1 MGACESESIRVILD
15 RPSITAGDYMMQ
27 KVMVIGC
34 PGSGKSTFSRALHEI
49 TGLPLYHLDMLNW
62 NADRTTVEK
71 EVFRARLAEVIA
83 KGSWIIDGNY
93 GSTLELRMQACDT
106 VFFLDYPL
114 EVCMNGI
121 TERRGKE
128 RPDMPWIES
137 ADEVDEEFIEFIKNY
152 NSESR
157 PEVMTLLERYA
168 DRDIFIFKSR
178 EEADTFLK
186 ELKEKY
192 ESH

>member
-15 RPSITAGDYMMQ
+15 RPSITEGDDMMQ

-34 PGSGKSTFSRALHEI
+34 PGSGKSTLSRALHEI
-49 TGLPLYHLDMLNW
+49 TGLPLFHLDMLNW

-83 KGSWIIDGNY
+83 KDNWIIDGNY
-93 GSTLELRMQACDT
+93 SSTLELRMQACDT
-106 VFFLDYPL
+106 IIFLDYPL
-114 EVCMNGI
+114 DVCMNGI
-121 TERRGKE
+121 MERRGKE

-152 NSESR
+152 NSENR
-157 PEVMTLLERYA
+157 PDVLALLERYT
-168 DRDIFIFKSR
+168 DKEIFIFKSR
-178 EEADTFLK
+178 NEADTFVR

>member
-1 MGACESESIRVILD
+1 
-15 RPSITAGDYMMQ
+15 MQ

-49 TGLPLYHLDMLNW
+49 IGLPLYHLDMLNW

-71 EVFRARLAEVIA
+71 EVFRARLAEIMA
-83 KGSWIIDGNY
+83 KGCWITDGNY

-114 EVCMNGI
+114 DVCMNGI

-137 ADEVDEEFIEFIKNY
+137 ADEVDEEFIEFVKNY
-152 NSESR
+152 NSENR
-157 PEVMTLLERYA
+157 PDVLALLKKYA

-178 EEADTFLK
+178 DEADSFLR
-186 ELKEKY
+186 ELKY

>member
-1 MGACESESIRVILD
+1 
-15 RPSITAGDYMMQ
+15 MQ
-27 KVMVIGC
+27 KIMVIGC

-71 EVFRARLAEVIA
+71 EVFRNRLAEVIV
-83 KGSWIIDGNY
+83 KDNWIMDGNY
-93 GSTLELRMQACDT
+93 GSTMELRMQACDT

-137 ADEVDEEFIEFIKNY
+137 ADEVDEEFIEFVKNY

-168 DRDIFIFKSR
+168 DKNIIIFKSR
-178 EEADTFLK
+178 NESEAFLK
-186 ELKEKY
+186 QLRL
-192 ESH
+192 

>member
-1 MGACESESIRVILD
+1 MK
-15 RPSITAGDYMMQ
+15 

-34 PGSGKSTFSRALHEI
+34 PGSGKSTFSRTLHEI
-49 TGLPLYHLDMLNW
+49 TGLPVFHLDMLFW
-62 NADRTTVEK
+62 NEDRTTVEK
-71 EVFRARLAEVIA
+71 EVFRDRLAEVIA
-83 KGSWIIDGNY
+83 KDNWIMDGNY
-93 GSTLELRMQACDT
+93 GSTMELRMQACDT

-114 EVCMNGI
+114 DVCMNGI

-137 ADEVDEEFIEFIKNY
+137 ADEVDEEFIEFVKNY

-168 DRDIFIFKSR
+168 DKNIIIFKSR
-178 EEADTFLK
+178 NESEAFLK
-186 ELKEKY
+186 QLRL
-192 ESH
+192 

>member
-1 MGACESESIRVILD
+1 MKKI
-15 RPSITAGDYMMQ
+15 
-27 KVMVIGC
+27 MVIGC

-49 TGLPLYHLDMLNW
+49 TGLPLYHLDMLFW

-71 EVFRARLAEVIA
+71 EIFRDRLAEVIA
-83 KGSWIIDGNY
+83 KDNWIMDGNY

-114 EVCMNGI
+114 DVCMNGI

-137 ADEVDEEFIEFIKNY
+137 ADEVDEEFIEFVKNY
-152 NSESR
+152 NSENR
-157 PEVMTLLERYA
+157 PDVLALLERYT
-168 DRDIFIFKSR
+168 DKEIFIFKSR
-178 EEADTFLK
+178 DEADAFLK
-186 ELKEKY
+186 ELRLQIRRLI
-192 ESH
+192 